1 MSLQRK
7 KLLESKDQEH
17 HQMQVEKV
25 IKAVKKLKKPQN
37 RRFPQRKNRYLA
49 LQILKA
55 VIHQSNLSKIKK
67 LKNLNLKKLQLKKL
81 LLHQMI
87 LAQMI
92 PINLQRNQKKLTKRK
107 KFLLL
112 DQMTI
117 VIPMNQ
123 AMILQRAP
131 KKKLKK
137 KKKKQNL
144 MQLQKKL
151 KEIQMIQISV
161 N

>member
-37 RRFPQRKNRYLA
+37 RRFPQKKNRYLA

-55 VIHQSNLSKIKK
+55 VIHQLNLLKIKK

-92 PINLQRNQKKLTKRK
+92 PINHQRNQKKLTKRK

-117 VIPMNQ
+117 VIPM
-123 AMILQRAP
+123 ILQRAP
-131 KKKLKK
+131 RKKLKK

>member
-1 MSLQRK
+1 
-7 KLLESKDQEH
+7 
-17 HQMQVEKV
+17 VEKV

-37 RRFPQRKNRYLA
+37 KRFPQRKNRYLA

-55 VIHQSNLSKIKK
+55 VIHQLNLLKIKK

-117 VIPMNQ
+117 VIPIIQ

-131 KKKLKK
+131 RKKLKK

-151 KEIQMIQISV
+151 KEIQMIQILV